1 MASFSMRAGLI
12 ALFCKD
18 AEGSALIEASI
29 LTPLLITLMF
39 GVFEFSWYFQKQ
51 QLVEAGVRDAA
62 RYMARVFDVQE
73 GANPCSSGTDVTNAQ
88 NIAVTGMTSGGTA
101 RVSGWSAGNVNVTC
115 APINNSNATY
125 AGPQTLYIINVSTS
139 FADPALGYLGMLN
152 LSVPSLSAS
161 HTERQIG
168 PG

>member
-1 MASFSMRAGLI
+1 MRTGPI

-29 LTPLLITLMF
+29 LTPLLVTLMF
-39 GVFEFSWYFQKQ
+39 GVFEFSWYFQQQ

-88 NIAVTGMTSGGTA
+88 NIALTGMTSGGTP
-101 RVSGWSAGNVNVTC
+101 RVSGWSAASISVSCTQ
-115 APINNSNATY
+115 INNSNASY
-125 AGPQTLYIINVSTS
+125 AGPQTLYTITVSTS
-139 FADPALGYLGMLN
+139 FADPWLGYFGMLN
-152 LSVPSLSAS
+152 LSVPNLSAS